1 MSESFKGVI
10 ISFIVFIVWSAGCFV
25 GGYILSDRRAVERI
39 DNANREFAEQQQK
52 YDNLIR
58 KSEERIRE
66 AEQRVSDIRE
76 QLSAKVFDNGKA
88 AEELSK
94 LVEQIRKQK
103 LDL

>member
-39 DNANREFAEQQQK
+39 EQTNNELAKQQQK
-52 YDNLIR
+52 YDDLIR
-58 KSEERIRE
+58 KSEERISNIRTELLRE
-66 AEQRVSDIRE
+66 VS
-76 QLSAKVFDNGKA
+76 DNGKA
-88 AEELSK
+88 ATKLSE